1 MKKLFIL
8 LILFGINNVYAES
21 GKYTTST
28 VCDYTKSAIDTY
40 NKTVMALNFKC
51 IATIIISDNN
61 LFKVGENLYANAITS
76 IVKTNKSIN
85 LSSYNTITSANNS
98 NDSMFGEG
106 SRKVGDLKSGGKGKS
121 IIVGGTGKY
130 SGIKADCEYIAKYHP
145 DNKSS
150 LISEC
155 VFTK

>member
-1 MKKLFIL
+1 M
-8 LILFGINNVYAES
+8 YAEN
-21 GKYTTST
+21 GKYTTTS
-28 VCDYTKSAIDTY
+28 VCDYTKSAIETY
-40 NKTVMALNFKC
+40 NKAVMAFNFKC
-51 IATIIISDNN
+51 ITTIIKSDNN
-61 LFKVGENLYANAITS
+61 LFKVGENLYASAITN
-76 IVKTNKSIN
+76 IIKTNKGIN

-106 SRKVGDLKSGGKGKS
+106 SRKVGDIKSGRRGKS

-130 SGIKADCEYIAKYHP
+130 SGMKADCEYVAKYHP
-145 DNKSS
+145 NNKSS